1 MEAGIYEGPIN
12 RKRLGVYLAAAG
24 AIAVPA
30 FIFLPFGLVRL
41 GIITLFLLPFTIIMV
56 EKPWWMFLLL
66 IFFLFSDI
74 DVLAPFHLFQI
85 LVALMLVSL
94 VLAAL
99 KGWRP
104 KAHDRVFIFLVLFFL
119 VVVIQSLAVARDMDS
134 YFYRFDL
141 FIKTLLYAFIISQV
155 VRTRRRFEIFLAV
168 TVLGIAVND
177 FLPFLIPPPA
187 ERYGDTSMLWDQA
200 VYRYEGYVMEPN
212 YMAFYQIFLIP
223 LLIYFIIAKKRA
235 RALKIPFILI
245 LAGSIGVLVLTF
257 SRGGFVSLVFLLLMI
272 FVVER
277 RNKGVFYTGIVIMAA
292 GAVVA
297 PAVYWER
304 ITSLVDLS
312 SSISGDFA
320 VMSRI
325 ATMKVAVILGLKN
338 PVFGVGMENYIFHA
352 SRYIPYGNVVHNSIL
367 QVFSETG
374 FPGLLV
380 LLAIIGY
387 NFRILLQLAGA
398 GEDPE
403 AVSLGRVLLV
413 QQSAVLFS
421 SMFIP
426 VAYNMVFW
434 IMLALPSIARN
445 VYLRRTRG
453 SREDLSGAARTRGG
467 P

>member
-1 MEAGIYEGPIN
+1 MEAETYQGPLN
-12 RKRLGVYLAAAG
+12 RKKLGFYLAAAG
-24 AIAVPA
+24 AVAVLG
-30 FIFLPFGLVRL
+30 FVFLPYGLIRL
-41 GIITLFLLPFTIIMV
+41 AVVALFLLPFTVIIL
-56 EKPWWMFLLL
+56 EKPWWMFLVL

-104 KAHDRVFIFLVLFFL
+104 RIHDRAFVFLVLFFL
-119 VVVIQSLAVARDMDS
+119 LIVVQSLAVARDIDS
-134 YFYRFDL
+134 YFYRFDI
-141 FIKTLLYAFIISQV
+141 FIKTILYAFIISQV
-155 VRTRRRFEIFLAV
+155 IRTRRRFEIFLAV

-177 FLPFLIPPPA
+177 FLPFIIPPPA

-223 LLIYFIIAKKRA
+223 LLIYFIIAKKRV

-245 LAGSIGVLVLTF
+245 LAGSIAVLILTF

-297 PAVYWER
+297 PAVYWDR

-312 SSISGDFA
+312 SAVSGDFA

-325 ATMKVAVILGLKN
+325 ATMKVAVILGLRN
-338 PVFGVGMENYIFHA
+338 PVFGVGLENYIFHA

-387 NFRILLQLAGA
+387 NFRILLQLSGT
-398 GEDPE
+398 GNDPE

-434 IMLALPSIARN
+434 IMLALPSIARSI
-445 VYLRRTRG
+445 YLRG
-453 SREDLSGAARTRGG
+453 SEGAVPHKR
-467 P
+467 